1 MQQELPVI
9 ASAQDIQQAVKHLAT
24 QVSQD
29 YQECT
34 PLALGVLKGCFVFM
48 AYFVRELSIPVEIE
62 FIRLSSYGASLKS
75 SGKLRLVSAPV
86 LSLKGRDVLL
96 VEDIVDKGY
105 TIQFLRDY
113 CQKQGA
119 SSARLCALFVKGQP
133 DSYPFPIEYYGLQIP
148 DRFVVGY
155 GIDAREQYR
164 YLRDLRAV
172 TIEKET
178 TPL

>member
-9 ASAQDIQQAVKHLAT
+9 ASAQDIQQAVKRLAT
-24 QVSQD
+24 QVSRD
-29 YQECT
+29 YQERT

-48 AYFVRELSIPVEIE
+48 ADFVRELSIPVEIE
-62 FIRLSSYGASLKS
+62 FIRVSSYGASLKS

-119 SSARLCALFVKGQP
+119 ATARLCALFVKGQP
-133 DSYPFPIEYYGLQIP
+133 DSYPFPIEYYGLQVP

-172 TIEKET
+172 TIEKEQSV
-178 TPL
+178 

>member
-9 ASAQDIQQAVKHLAT
+9 ASAQDIQQAVKRLAT

-29 YQECT
+29 YQERT

-48 AYFVRELSIPVEIE
+48 ADFVRELSIPVEIE

-105 TIQFLRDY
+105 TIQFLREY
-113 CQKQGA
+113 CQQQGA
-119 SSARLCALFVKGQP
+119 ASTRLCALFVKGQP
-133 DSYPFPIEYYGLQIP
+133 DRYPFSIEYYGLQVP

-155 GIDAREQYR
+155 GLDAKEQYR